1 MTWLRTPPEAEPDV
15 PAAENARQDAT
26 VARDSLDATADG
38 QRDATAN
45 GLDTSPDGQRD
56 ATANGQRDAAADGLH
71 TSPDGQRDAT
81 ANGLDATAPATTSR
95 PAGAAL
101 GVLGWLRWGWRQL
114 TSMRT
119 ALILLFLLA
128 AGSVPGSLLPQVGT
142 NPAAVSQY
150 YSSHP
155 LLARILGDLSL
166 FNVFGAPWFAAVYI
180 LLFTSLVGC
189 VLPRTLRLV
198 GSARQPPPRAPG
210 NLARL
215 PFAVSYATP
224 LAPEAALESAAKAL
238 SAKRFRLRTGPGWV
252 AAEKGY
258 LREVG
263 NLLFHMAL
271 LGLLVSIGLGGLFG
285 YKADRLLVS
294 GTSFPNT
301 VTALDEFHPGRLV
314 GPDDLQPFTVALDH
328 FSASYVT
335 SGPLLGQPSSFVAAI
350 RYSAS
355 PQDPMHSYSLTV
367 NHPLV
372 VDGVRVFLIGHG
384 YAPTFRVTDGT
395 GRVVFEGA
403 VPFIPVESAGL
414 VSEGAIKVPDANP
427 QGLGFVGVFLPS
439 AIDVGGRLESYFP
452 APQNPMVSLVS
463 YAGNLGMNSG
473 PSQSVYSLDTAGLR
487 ELPIAPRPLAIGQS
501 MKLPDGLGTLTYTG
515 YQQWVSLAITYDPG
529 QTPALWSGIA
539 VLAGLLLS
547 FMVRRRR
554 VFVRARTDGA
564 GNTIVDLGG
573 LTRSDAAGG
582 FEEEFAGLAAEI
594 SGLHQGHIDAS
605 PSTDA
610 GLETLDRTAPEAPD
624 RTGPEAPDRTG
635 PEAPD
640 RTGPEAPDRTGPEA
654 PDRTGP
660 EAPDRTAPEAPDR
673 TGPEAADRTAS
684 EALDPP
690 HFEKPDPPDPEQSA
704 GE

>member
-1 MTWLRTPPEAEPDV
+1 MNRLRIPQEAEPD
-15 PAAENARQDAT
+15 ASAAT
-26 VARDSLDATADG
+26 VAGQDGSANPGSQDGAAGFDGRDGTAETG
-38 QRDATAN
+38 VP
-45 GLDTSPDGQRD
+45 G
-56 ATANGQRDAAADGLH
+56 
-71 TSPDGQRDAT
+71 
-81 ANGLDATAPATTSR
+81 
-95 PAGAAL
+95 PAGVRL
-101 GVLGWLRWGWRQL
+101 GVAGWLRWGWRQL

-128 AGSVPGSLLPQVGT
+128 AGSIPGSLLPQVGT

-155 LLARILGDLSL
+155 VLARIFGDLSL

-189 VLPRTLRLV
+189 VLPRTLHLV
-198 GSARQPPPRAPG
+198 GSARQPPPRAPS
-210 NLARL
+210 NLSRL
-215 PFAVSYATP
+215 PFAVSYATA
-224 LAPEAALESAAKAL
+224 LTPEAALEVAGKAL
-238 SAKRFRLRTGPGWV
+238 SDRRFRLRTGPGWV

-271 LGLLVSIGLGGLFG
+271 VGLLVSIGLGGLFG
-285 YKADRLLVS
+285 YKADRLLVT
-294 GTSFPNT
+294 GTSFANT

-314 GPDDLQPFTVALDH
+314 GPTDLQPFTVALDH

-335 SGPLLGQPSSFVAAI
+335 SGPLTGQPSSFLASV

-384 YAPTFRVTDGT
+384 YAPTFRITDGT
-395 GRVVFEGA
+395 GHLVFEGA
-403 VPFIPVESAGL
+403 VPFIPVETAGL
-414 VSEGAIKVPDANP
+414 TSEGAIKVPDAEP
-427 QGLGFVGVFLPS
+427 QGLGFAGVFLPS
-439 AIDVGGRLESYFP
+439 AIDVGGRLESWFP
-452 APQNPMVSLVS
+452 APEDPMVSLVA

-473 PSQSVYSLDTAGLR
+473 PPQSVYSLDTAGLHR
-487 ELPIAPRPLAIGQS
+487 LPIAPRPLAIGQS

-529 QTPALWSGIA
+529 QTPALVSGIV

-554 VFVRARTDGA
+554 VFVRARADESGGTV
-564 GNTIVDLGG
+564 VDIGG
-573 LTRSDAAGG
+573 LPRSDAAGG

-594 SGLHQGHIDAS
+594 SGLHQGHRDDDHH
-605 PSTDA
+605 PSDPGPA
-610 GLETLDRTAPEAPD
+610 GA
-624 RTGPEAPDRTG
+624 GPAG
-635 PEAPD
+635 P
-640 RTGPEAPDRTGPEA
+640 G
-654 PDRTGP
+654 
-660 EAPDRTAPEAPDR
+660 
-673 TGPEAADRTAS
+673 
-684 EALDPP
+684 L
-690 HFEKPDPPDPEQSA
+690 PDPGLSDLGPPD